1 MRGFQ
6 SKALGT
12 RIMEPQL
19 FEHQLG
25 RYEAMVEL
33 LGHVAPPSAADG

>member
-12 RIMEPQL
+12 RIIEGQF
-19 FEHQLG
+19 FEHQFG

-33 LGHVAPPSAADG
+33 LGHGAPRSAADR